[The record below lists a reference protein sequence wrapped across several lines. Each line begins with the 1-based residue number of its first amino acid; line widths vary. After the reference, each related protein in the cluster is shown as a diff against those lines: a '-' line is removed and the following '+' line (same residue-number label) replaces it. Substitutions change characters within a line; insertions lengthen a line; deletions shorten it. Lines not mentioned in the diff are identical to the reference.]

1 MTLVSM
7 SCVIPRVSPTRFA
20 SLPFSV
26 EDGSCHILGDSIPIY
41 SDKITTNARLYYNE
55 RQSRLF
61 VTVQETSDDVSSK
74 FSVYSLLFPPVSLEN
89 IQQITVEEMLHM
101 CGWYW

>member
-1 MTLVSM
+1 MAVVIYW
-7 SCVIPRVSPTRFA
+7 VIPFPFTPTNHDERSSLLQRA
-20 SLPFSV
+20 S
-26 EDGSCHILGDSIPIY
+26 
-41 SDKITTNARLYYNE
+41 KQA
-55 RQSRLF
+55 F

-89 IQQITVEEMLHM
+89 ILQITVEEMLYM